1 MKNLKLLGISAT
13 LVCVLAMTAF
23 ADGNDPCVPG
33 ATNSPPCAVAQEAT
47 DDALPSSEPVVES
60 ASVPVADYIY
70 GEAVVEFVQ
79 GILSVL

>member
-23 ADGNDPCVPG
+23 ADGNDSCVPG
-33 ATNSPPCAVAQEAT
+33 ATNSPPCAVAQEAP
-47 DDALPSSEPVVES
+47 DDALPASESVVSEP
-60 ASVPVADYIY
+60 APVADCIY